1 MAAWWSW
8 GERPARVQAE
18 ASRILTDL
26 ERTWGPLP
34 SNVDV
39 RVALPRSQPEVVQ
52 QLREAVG
59 AVSVHDEAEARMRHA
74 IGQSYPELLDARR
87 GTLRHAPLA
96 VVMPTLGEHITAT
109 LKVVRPLGLAV
120 LPYGGGTS
128 VTGGVAGPDDP
139 YIVLSLRGMR
149 ALRRVDRASLVAT
162 VDAGMN
168 GTELEA
174 ALAKEGVT
182 LGHYPQS
189 FERSTVGG
197 WVATRSV
204 GQFSTGVGSIA
215 ELVAGLRAISPTGDI
230 VLPAQPAASEGIDL
244 RELLLGSEG
253 RCAVITEATLRVRPR
268 PEEQRVA
275 AWRCASFAEGAE
287 VIRALLQEGV
297 APELVRLSDDV
308 ESAMLGVPS
317 GALLLIGAEGTAN
330 DVASMAERVSAV
342 IGTRASPLDAP
353 LAARWYETR
362 FDAPFLR
369 DALIERDVIAD
380 SLETAALWSDLM
392 ELYVKTRGAIAR
404 ALDPGGRTIVLC
416 HVSHAYATGAS
427 LYFTF
432 LAPGGDD
439 ALARW
444 TAAKRAALDTIVAN
458 GGVVSHHHGVG
469 RDHREWLA
477 KRYGNATRIVDAIAA
492 AFDPT
497 RMLAANRA
505 GPVRTMPAAA
515 R

>member
-109 LKVVRPLGLAV
+109 LKAVRPLGLAV

-174 ALAKEGVT
+174 G
-182 LGHYPQS
+182 
-189 FERSTVGG
+189 R
-197 WVATRSV
+197 VATRSV

-330 DVASMAERVSAV
+330 DVASMAERVGAV

-444 TAAKRAALDTIVAN
+444 TAAKRAALDAIVAN

>member
-109 LKVVRPLGLAV
+109 LKAVRPLGLAV

-244 RELLLGSEG
+244 
-253 RCAVITEATLRVRPR
+253 
-268 PEEQRVA
+268 
-275 AWRCASFAEGAE
+275 EGAE

-444 TAAKRAALDTIVAN
+444 TAAKRAALDAIVAN

>member
-34 SNVDV
+34 SSVDV

-74 IGQSYPELLDARR
+74 IGQSYPELLD
-87 GTLRHAPLA
+87 
-96 VVMPTLGEHITAT
+96 
-109 LKVVRPLGLAV
+109 
-120 LPYGGGTS
+120 
-128 VTGGVAGPDDP
+128 
-139 YIVLSLRGMR
+139 
-149 ALRRVDRASLVAT
+149 
-162 VDAGMN
+162 
-168 GTELEA
+168 A

-287 VIRALLQEGV
+287 VIRALLQEG
-297 APELVRLSDDV
+297 ADD
-308 ESAMLGVPS
+308 L
-317 GALLLIGAEGTAN
+317 GALG
-330 DVASMAERVSAV
+330 
-342 IGTRASPLDAP
+342 
-353 LAARWYETR
+353 ET
-362 FDAPFLR
+362 
-369 DALIERDVIAD
+369 
-380 SLETAALWSDLM
+380 
-392 ELYVKTRGAIAR
+392 
-404 ALDPGGRTIVLC
+404 
-416 HVSHAYATGAS
+416 
-427 LYFTF
+427 
-432 LAPGGDD
+432 
-439 ALARW
+439 
-444 TAAKRAALDTIVAN
+444 
-458 GGVVSHHHGVG
+458 
-469 RDHREWLA
+469 
-477 KRYGNATRIVDAIAA
+477 
-492 AFDPT
+492 
-497 RMLAANRA
+497 
-505 GPVRTMPAAA
+505 
-515 R
+515 